1 MTSMKFVIR
10 LFLLTAVLTALSAKA
25 QVVPDA
31 HEGPFSLYAGGFG
44 SAVQPKYPAQDYL
57 YGGGAF
63 VDIKFRKWV
72 QVEAE
77 TSWLRWN
84 LPTGSNTSSLVQG
97 AYQDY
102 YSVGPKVPIR
112 RIGKFQTYGKFLITD
127 TKINYANG
135 YGYGHFLDYT
145 FGGGADVK
153 LTRHFRLRA
162 ADFEYHYVT
171 KYFGSNL
178 QPMGISVGLAYR
190 VY

>member
-1 MTSMKFVIR
+1 MKFVLK
-10 LFLLTAVLTALSAKA
+10 LFLCTAVLAALSAKA

-44 SAVQPKYPAQDYL
+44 SIVQPKYPAQDYL

-63 VDIKFRKWV
+63 ADIKIRKWV
-72 QVEAE
+72 QIEAE
-77 TSWLRWN
+77 ASWLRMN
-84 LPTGSNTSSLVQG
+84 LPTGSNNSNLVQG

-102 YSVGPKVPIR
+102 YSVGPKVPIHR
-112 RIGKFQTYGKFLITD
+112 FGKLETYGKFLITD

-145 FGGGADVK
+145 FGGGADMK
-153 LTRHFRLRA
+153 ITRHLRMRVI
-162 ADFEYHYVT
+162 DGEYHYIT
-171 KYFGSNL
+171 RYFGSNI
-178 QPMGISVGLAYR
+178 QPYGISVGLAYR